1 MSSFTGTRHLVR
13 LVLRRDRIRLPVWIV
28 SITALMGVSAAA
40 VIELYDSPEK
50 MAGYAATADS
60 PATRLLSGRP
70 DGLDNVG
77 AITAYEV
84 SVSGLVAVA
93 LMVMFLV
100 VRHTRTEEET
110 GRAELLRSTVTGRHA
125 ATLAA
130 VVVATVASLVVGA
143 LDAAALAVAGLDVE
157 GSTLHGALMAATG
170 LVFTAMTAAVA
181 QVTSA
186 GRGALGITGAILALT
201 FVVRGIG
208 DVAEN
213 FLSWTSPLGWALL
226 AQPYGDARWWLLAP
240 LALLAVALLV
250 VAAWLTSHRDEGAG
264 MLQPRP
270 GRARARGSLGT
281 ATGLAWRLQRGSV
294 LGWGTG
300 LVLGGALFGS
310 VGPEIRTMLETN
322 PELAA
327 FFETAGA
334 DPVEAFLATGIGLMG
349 VIAAGFAVSSALRL
363 RAEETA
369 GRTESLLS
377 TGLSRTSWALG
388 SLVVTLLG
396 TVVIMALVGVA
407 TALTFAAAAGD
418 GGSIGR
424 LTAAAVAT
432 VPAVLLLAGVAVL
445 LTGWLPRWSAFA
457 FALVVFAFVQV
468 YLGGLLEFP
477 GWVDALSPFHHLP
490 LMPVEPFELT
500 STLTVSA
507 LALALGTLGVLGLR
521 RRDLAG

>member
-1 MSSFTGTRHLVR
+1 MTSFTGTRPLLR
-13 LVLRRDRIRLPVWIV
+13 LVLRRDRIRLPIWIL
-28 SITALMGVSAAA
+28 SITALMGLSAGA
-40 VIELYDSPEK
+40 VIELYNTPEK
-50 MAGYAATADS
+50 RAGYAVTADS
-60 PATRLLSGRP
+60 PATRLMSGRP

-130 VVVATVASLVVGA
+130 VVVASVASLVVGA
-143 LDAAALAVAGLDVE
+143 LDAVVMAGAGLDVE
-157 GSTLHGALMAATG
+157 GSVLHGALMAATG
-170 LVFTAMTAAVA
+170 LVFTALTAAVA

-186 GRGALGITGAILALT
+186 SRGALGITGAILALS
-201 FVVRGIG
+201 FVVRGVG

-226 AQPYGDARWWLLAP
+226 AQPYGQARWWLLAP
-240 LALLAVALLV
+240 LALLALALV
-250 VAAWLTSHRDEGAG
+250 GVAAWLTAHRDAGAG
-264 MLQPRP
+264 LLHPRP
-270 GRARARGSLGT
+270 GRARARDSLGT

-294 LGWGTG
+294 FGWGTG

-310 VGPEIRTMLETN
+310 IGPDIQTMLETN

-327 FFETAGA
+327 FFELADA
-334 DPVEAFLATGIGLMG
+334 DPVEAFLVTGIGLLA
-349 VIAAGFAVSSALRL
+349 VVASGFAVSSALRL
-363 RAEETA
+363 HAEEAA
-369 GRTESLLS
+369 GRTESLLA
-377 TGLSRTSWALG
+377 TGLSRTRWMLG
-388 SLVVTLLG
+388 SLTVTLLA
-396 TVVIMALVGVA
+396 TVGVMALVGLA
-407 TALTFAAAAGD
+407 TSLTFAAATGD
-418 GGSIGR
+418 SGSVWR
-424 LTAAAVAT
+424 VTAAAVAL

-445 LTGWLPRWSAFA
+445 LTGWLPRWSSFA

-477 GWVDALSPFHHLP
+477 GWLDGISPFHHLP
-490 LMPVEPFELT
+490 KLPVEPFALAP
-500 STLTVSA
+500 TLTVSA
-507 LALALGTLGVLGLR
+507 LALGLGALGVLGMR